1 MFEGIVASL
10 LNRYLGKYI
19 EDLDLE
25 NLNVGIFSGNVLLS
39 NLKLK
44 TEALVSNIIYNET
57 MNKIDF
63 FFTLNY
69 SFCYLV

>member
-25 NLNVGIFSGNVLLS
+25 NLNVGIFGGNVLLS

-44 TEALVSNIIYNET
+44 TEALVMYYNLLGYE
-57 MNKIDF
+57 
-63 FFTLNY
+63 Y
-69 SFCYLV
+69 A

>member
-1 MFEGIVASL
+1 MFEGIIASL

-25 NLNVGIFSGNVLLS
+25 NLNVGIFGGNVLLS

-44 TEALVSNIIYNET
+44 TEALVMY
-57 MNKIDF
+57 
-63 FFTLNY
+63 LNLLR
-69 SFCYLV
+69 FE